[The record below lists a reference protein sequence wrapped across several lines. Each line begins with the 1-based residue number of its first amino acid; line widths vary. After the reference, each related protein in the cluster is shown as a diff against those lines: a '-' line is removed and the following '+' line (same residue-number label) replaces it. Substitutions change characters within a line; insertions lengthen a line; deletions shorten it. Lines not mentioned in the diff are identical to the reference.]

1 MGGKDKVV
9 VKGVVKDRFNEED
22 DSGGS
27 GGRGGSGG
35 TSSSSAPAEVLLYE
49 SDDDEMVLITV
60 DKLTEEALAHL
71 CKLTDNLRREAD
83 IDSAVEQVL
92 NALTI
97 ALSKQ
102 GTEMSGGYAG
112 LVAASLRRF
121 IAEEK

>member
-49 SDDDEMVLITV
+49 SDEDEMVLITV
-60 DKLTEEALAHL
+60 DTLTNEALGHL

-83 IDSAVEQVL
+83 IDSAVEQVVK
-92 NALTI
+92 ALTI

-102 GTEMSGGYAG
+102 GTEMSGGDAG

-121 IAEEK
+121 IAE